1 MRKMTKKIVAC
12 VMAASVAAVSPG
24 VTSLQE
30 NTSIEAQAARKKLTK
45 KQARKKV
52 VKYLKKNKIW
62 NKDYYLEYDHKSGNK
77 YVFHYYEMMSD
88 HTATVNWYDV
98 NIRTGKITPE
108 F

>member
-1 MRKMTKKIVAC
+1 MKKITKKIVVCA
-12 VMAASVAAVSPG
+12 VVASVATVIPEI
-24 VTSLQE
+24 TSFQE
-30 NTSIEAQAARKKLTK
+30 NTSIETQAARKKLTK
-45 KQARKKV
+45 KQARTKV

-62 NKDYYLEYDHKSGNK
+62 NSSYYLEYDHKSGNN

-98 NIRTGKITPE
+98 NAKTGKVTPL